1 MLLFRLTALRR
12 QDHVQAG
19 AIAAVKEGSQLD
31 IFEGAQCPLFLLD
44 AKGRILRVNRR
55 SVTLTGFS
63 RAKLESADIRSLIVP
78 FPWEAMMDQLRTERD
93 CAETVR
99 TPGQLASRRGNP
111 IQVEVVA
118 RRVDS
123 GADGPVMLVLAHDV
137 SEEHA
142 LRNSLR
148 DRVRRAASGREHE
161 RKRIARALHDQTI
174 QGLLATVMTVD
185 ELLKKERRT
194 LTPLAQNT
202 LRRLREELSL
212 TVEAMRDM
220 IGGLRADEVE
230 SGGLVPALE
239 LLLSRMRGPTRD
251 IAFRVQ
257 DALPELTRES
267 EFLLYRIAQEAF
279 QNIARH
285 SQATTVRVQLE
296 AEGEW
301 LKLSVADNGVGF
313 DAPGSERA
321 AAKLGALGLQGMYE
335 RASLLGGVLQLTS
348 QPDSGTTVSLCVPLS
363 IVAAGA
369 TCDCSALHRAPAPR
383 RMHVASTPHTASG
396 SSDDR
401 DP

>member
-1 MLLFRLTALRR
+1 VRE
-12 QDHVQAG
+12 DG
-19 AIAAVKEGSQLD
+19 PLD
-31 IFEGAQCPLFLLD
+31 FFEGAQCPLFLLD
-44 AKGRILRVNRR
+44 AEGRILRANRR

-63 RAKLESADIRSLIVP
+63 KAKLESADIRSVIVP
-78 FPWEAMMDQLRTERD
+78 FPWEAMMEQLRRERD
-93 CAETVR
+93 RAETVR
-99 TPGQLASRRGNP
+99 TPAQLASRRGNP

-123 GADGPVMLVLAHDV
+123 GTDEPAMLVLAHDIR
-137 SEEHA
+137 EEHA

-148 DRVRRAASGREHE
+148 DRVRRAASGRELE

-202 LRRLREELSL
+202 LRRLREELSQ
-212 TVEAMRDM
+212 TVEATRDM

-239 LLLSRMRGPTRD
+239 SLLSHMRGPTRD
-251 IAFRVQ
+251 VAFRVQ

-279 QNIARH
+279 ENIARH
-285 SQATTVRVQLE
+285 SQATSVRVQVG

-301 LKLSVADNGVGF
+301 LELTVADNGVGF

-321 AAKLGALGLQGMYE
+321 AAQLGALGLQGMYE

-363 IVAAGA
+363 IVAAGP
-369 TCDCSALHRAPAPR
+369 TCACSTLHRAPAPR
-383 RMHVASTPHTASG
+383 RTHAAPIPHTTSESRG
-396 SSDDR
+396 R
-401 DP
+401 P